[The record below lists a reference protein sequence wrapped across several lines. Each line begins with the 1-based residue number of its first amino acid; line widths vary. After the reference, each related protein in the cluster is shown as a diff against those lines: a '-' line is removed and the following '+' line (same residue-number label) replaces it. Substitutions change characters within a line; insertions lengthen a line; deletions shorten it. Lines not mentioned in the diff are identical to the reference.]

1 MRTIR
6 IHTEQPLE
14 EGRNVELEAGPSR
27 HLVRVLRQKKGHQ
40 LAVFN
45 GDGYE
50 YFGTITATGPG
61 DRCCLAIEK
70 RIEVAVESPMPITL
84 VQAVA
89 RGDRMDF
96 AIQKSCELGVTAIH
110 PVFTERT
117 EVQLKGQRAEKR
129 LRHWQQVAVAAC
141 EQSGRVRVP
150 LVDAP
155 VALHDL
161 DWPPGRRLHLD
172 PIAEHTLTA
181 IEAPGEAGVVVIIGP
196 EGGLTETE
204 MAWLERTGSSGARL
218 GPRVLRTETAGPAAI
233 AAMQTVFGDWR

>member
-14 EGRNVELEAGPSR
+14 AGREVELEAGPSR
-27 HLVRVLRQKKGHQ
+27 HLVRVLRQKTGHR
-40 LAVFN
+40 LVVFN

-61 DRCCLAIEK
+61 DRC
-70 RIEVAVESPMPITL
+70 RIALERRLEVDVESPLPITL

-96 AIQKSCELGVTAIH
+96 SIQKACELGVSAVV

-117 EVQLKGQRAEKR
+117 EVRLEGKRADKR
-129 LRHWQQVAVAAC
+129 RHHWQQVAVAAC
-141 EQSGRVRVP
+141 EQSGRLRVP
-150 LVDAP
+150 SVAAP
-155 VALHDL
+155 VALTAM
-161 DWPPGRRLHLD
+161 DWPPGRRFHLD
-172 PIAEHTLTA
+172 PTAEPALGD
-181 IEAPGEAGVVVIIGP
+181 IDPPGEDGVVLVIGP
-196 EGGLTETE
+196 EGGLTGTE
-204 MAWLERTGSSGARL
+204 IGWLERQDSRGVRL

-233 AAMQTVFGDWR
+233 AALQTLFGDWR

>member
-6 IHTEQPLE
+6 IYTEQSLAA
-14 EGRNVELEAGPSR
+14 GGDVELEPGPSR
-27 HLVRVLRQKKGHQ
+27 HLARVLRQKKGNQ

-61 DRCCLAIEK
+61 DRCCISIEERIAIS
-70 RIEVAVESPMPITL
+70 VESPLSITL

-96 AIQKSCELGVTAIH
+96 AIQKSCEMGVTAIH

-117 EVQLKGQRAEKR
+117 EVKLEGKRADKR

-150 LVDAP
+150 RVHCP
-155 VALHDL
+155 VALYEL
-161 DWPPGRRLHLD
+161 DWPAGRRLHLE
-172 PIAEHTLTA
+172 PLAAPALAA
-181 IEAPGEAGVVVIIGP
+181 IEAPDETGVVVVIGP
-196 EGGLTETE
+196 EGGLTEAE
-204 MAWLERTGSSGARL
+204 MAWLERHDSTGVRL
-218 GPRVLRTETAGPAAI
+218 GPRILRTETAGPAAI
-233 AAMQTVFGDWR
+233 AALQTAFGDWR